1 MQDKLSANDLK
12 QLIAFFEVLA
22 EIERS
27 IEQNEE

>member
-12 QLIAFFEVLA
+12 QLIALFEVLA

-27 IEQNEE
+27 TEQNEE